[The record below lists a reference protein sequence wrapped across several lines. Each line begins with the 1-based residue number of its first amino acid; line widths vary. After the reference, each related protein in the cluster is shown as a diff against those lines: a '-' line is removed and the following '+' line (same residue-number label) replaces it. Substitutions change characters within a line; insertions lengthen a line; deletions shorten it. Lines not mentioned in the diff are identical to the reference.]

1 MVWQWYFRTFNTIN
15 RGRSWCNLKIDAIYR
30 RKKKRVKKRGCNLW
44 TCSRILQPWY
54 GLDWLVRLIIE
65 NLGGPLYIYSLSMWR
80 KYHGQVAR
88 CVWPIKQTKP
98 PPPPK
103 KKKKKQKTRRGKM
116 LRSQMAESDTQVAT
130 LTSYLEYA
138 CFASTTVLCLS
149 LFYTI
154 CSITRP
160 TEVYIKTNL

>member
-1 MVWQWYFRTFNTIN
+1 MLYV
-15 RGRSWCNLKIDAIYR
+15 DE
-30 RKKKRVKKRGCNLW
+30 KKRVKKRGFDLW

-65 NLGGPLYIYSLSMWR
+65 NLGGPLYIYIFIYSLSMWR

-103 KKKKKQKTRRGKM
+103 KKKKAKNKKKKDAKITNGR
-116 LRSQMAESDTQVAT
+116 EWH
-130 LTSYLEYA
+130 TSRNFDFLPWI
-138 CFASTTVLCLS
+138 CLLCIDHRFVLSLS
-149 LFYTI
+149 LFSTMQYH
-154 CSITRP
+154 
-160 TEVYIKTNL
+160 